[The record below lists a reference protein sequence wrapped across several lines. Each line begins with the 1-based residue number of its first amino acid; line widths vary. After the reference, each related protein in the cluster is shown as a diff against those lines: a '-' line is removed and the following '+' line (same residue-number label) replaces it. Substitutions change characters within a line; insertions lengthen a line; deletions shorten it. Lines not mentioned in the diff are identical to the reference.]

1 MASGDL
7 SGCSH
12 QTCTRCADITVS
24 LSVFRQGDIGT
35 NWYAV
40 LAGSLDVKVSE
51 TSSHQV
57 IYPVIKTEMCWVCRS
72 VVRYLPSMCEAP
84 GSILSNISHAKSNQI
99 KLGRIITVVFSK
111 ICFSWGFHIWVLY
124 LHHYQ
129 PSISCSTSL
138 YPPSS
143 FSNSWPCLPHFR
155 DIFSNLLPPQLS
167 VHWIP

>member
-72 VVRYLPSMCEAP
+72 VVRYLPSMCESSEFAP
-84 GSILSNISHAKSNQI
+84 QNCTALHCTALHCTALHSA
-99 KLGRIITVVFSK
+99 
-111 ICFSWGFHIWVLY
+111 VLV
-124 LHHYQ
+124 HTSS
-129 PSISCSTSL
+129 PST
-138 YPPSS
+138 
-143 FSNSWPCLPHFR
+143 R
-155 DIFSNLLPPQLS
+155 EMQAG
-167 VHWIP
+167 

>member
-111 ICFSWGFHIWVLY
+111 ICFS
-124 LHHYQ
+124 
-129 PSISCSTSL
+129 
-138 YPPSS
+138 
-143 FSNSWPCLPHFR
+143 
-155 DIFSNLLPPQLS
+155 
-167 VHWIP
+167 